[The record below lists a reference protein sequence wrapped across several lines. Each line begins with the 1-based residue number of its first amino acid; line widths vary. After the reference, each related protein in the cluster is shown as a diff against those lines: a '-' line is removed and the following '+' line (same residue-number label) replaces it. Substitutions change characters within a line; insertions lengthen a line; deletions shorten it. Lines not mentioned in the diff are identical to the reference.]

1 MTQNSYQ
8 LGNRKSLLLESF
20 CSSSYYEIVREKNKM
35 PLTEKNVKSICS
47 SLLNADMDEIEF
59 PGGSSRESV
68 RATIGGKGLIVTHR
82 KNLQRA
88 QLESGVLKILNQHNA
103 PVPHLIASKNNY
115 LIQQD
120 VGRHRLSERLRSANE
135 QEVPRLLG
143 ASLESLCTIHEIGK
157 QSDALQSIVVLGQK
171 LRWLQTF
178 VGSAERLGAQLKIS
192 APTLQFDKLVKMLE
206 IEHPTLIKWDARPGN
221 AIVHESGKVIW
232 IDWEHCGKRHPLDD
246 VAWLLTDEYT
256 PDIEAVENQLIS
268 KIIPSFANGFSEQ
281 RALEYLAVYGTLH
294 SCIRLGLILRYHA
307 EKGWWD
313 YDYCLK
319 FDKVGVVQELA
330 QRVARRAAR
339 WAQRSE
345 LTKDLS
351 PWFDDV
357 LHKLSKI

>member
-1 MTQNSYQ
+1 MDNFD
-8 LGNRKSLLLESF
+8 SL
-20 CSSSYYEIVREKNKM
+20 SYYEIVRENQM

-68 RATIGGKGLIVTHR
+68 RAIIGGKGLIVTHR

-88 QLESGVLKILNQHNA
+88 QLESGVLKILNQHHA
-103 PVPHLIASKNNY
+103 PVPHLIACKNNY

-120 VGRHRLSERLRSANE
+120 VGRERLSERLRSADE
-135 QEVPRLLG
+135 TEVSRLLG
-143 ASLESLCTIHEIGK
+143 ASLDSLCAIHEIGK

-178 VGSAERLGAQLKIS
+178 VGSAERLGSQLKIS
-192 APTLQFDKLVKMLE
+192 APTLQVEKIVKMLE
-206 IEHPTLIKWDARPGN
+206 IKHPTLIKWDARPGN

-256 PDIEAVENQLIS
+256 PDVGDVENELIS
-268 KIIPSFANGFSEQ
+268 SITPSFVNGFSEQ
-281 RALEYLAVYGTLH
+281 RAQEYLAVYGTLH
-294 SCIRLGLILRYHA
+294 SCIRLGLILRYQA
-307 EKGWWD
+307 KKGWWD

-339 WAQRSE
+339 WAQRSA

-351 PWFDDV
+351 PWFDEV
-357 LHKLSKI
+357 SLMLSKI